1 MKIQRR
7 LLVSLAAATLASALA
22 PPVVAQSFPSKTVTL
37 VVPATPGG
45 TADIVGRLI
54 ASKLSQMWGQPVVVE
69 NRPGA
74 GTLVGSQQVAR
85 AAPDGH
91 TLLISFTE
99 LATLAAINRNARLD
113 PVRDLARVAKIG
125 GLPVMIL
132 GRPGL
137 PARNMSELV
146 TLLKQS
152 PEKYTYSSSG
162 SGSILQLY
170 AELFQQVASVDLRHI
185 PYRGALEASSAVLTG
200 EVDLLV
206 QFASGNVMNYVMSGR
221 AQAFAVASPQRLA
234 RLPDVPTT
242 AEVGMPQLQLQAWY
256 GFFAPAGTPAAIV
269 RKINEDLGTILKLPD
284 VRERLASVNMQP
296 DYGTVDSFDRF
307 FLAEHQRWTRVI
319 RDAGIKAN

>member
-22 PPVVAQSFPSKTVTL
+22 TPVAAQSFPSKTVTL

-125 GLPVMIL
+125 GLPVVIL
-132 GRPGL
+132 GRRGL
-137 PARNMSELV
+137 PAKNMSELV
-146 TLLKQS
+146 ALLKQS

-185 PYRGALEASSAVLTG
+185 PYRGALEASSAVLSG

-206 QFASGNVMNYVMSGR
+206 QFASGNVMNYVTSGR

-269 RKINEDLGTILKLPD
+269 RKINEDLGKILTLPD

-307 FLAEHQRWTRVI
+307 FLAEHQRWTQVI
-319 RDAGIKAN
+319 RDAGIEAN